1 MALSP
6 GTRIGAYEVVSA
18 IGAGGM
24 GEVYRARDPHLNR
37 DVAIKV
43 LPAAFARDPERV
55 ARFRREAQAL
65 AALNDAHIAQIYQLE
80 EIPPAGAG
88 QAGITALVMECVEG
102 RTLAEIVAAGTA
114 ASHPIELDEAIRL
127 GAEMAAGLET
137 AHERGIVHRD
147 LKPANVKITPDGHV
161 KILDFGLA
169 KAMSPGPDDVHAHT
183 LANSPTLTARAT
195 EAGMILGTA
204 AYMSPE
210 QARGKTVDKRTD
222 IWAFGAVLFE
232 MLTGRRAF
240 DGDTVSD
247 TLASVLRSGVD
258 WAQLPAG
265 TPPHV
270 RALLARC
277 LERDQSRRLRDI
289 GEARLALAAG
299 STPPNAG
306 VTNAPASTSSTIAP
320 APARPWIW
328 MAATVVCAAI
338 AVAAIVWPRR
348 APAQVSAFDLAL
360 APPPDTTFEIGPNS
374 GNVIVSPDGTAI
386 AFVASSAKG
395 DLIWIRP
402 LASAEAKPLAGT
414 DDPSYPFWSPDG
426 KRIGFFSNGKLKT
439 IVIAGGLPE
448 VIADAP
454 SARGGSWS
462 EDDTIVFTPVGG
474 GTICRVSAHGGA
486 VTPLTKLDLSRGESA
501 HYWPVFLPGGTQY
514 LYFARSGVTDNSGI
528 YLARLDGSIP
538 AVRIV
543 PSLSAGIPVI
553 RPSMGGLYLIW
564 AREHDLLAQP
574 VDAGRAA
581 LTGEAVTIG
590 HDVRVEESQRLA
602 FVGASRTGLLAWAS
616 ARAALIGFGL
626 YARDGHRIRT
636 LDVVPGVVS
645 QPGLSPDDQ
654 QLLYTR
660 IDKGLADIFRYDM
673 RTNVSERLT
682 TGPGYREGAVW
693 SPDGKAFVYLANE
706 RGEQLLRRLSFG
718 VAAPSVVVH
727 RGNTLNSGI
736 DTPGSRFTLLS
747 ESTSQ
752 GGTNMLAQPADGGT
766 PVTLSTSPDV
776 AFFVSIT
783 TDGRWVL
790 VQRGNVVS
798 VDRVHTELSPPSL
811 GASIVL
817 GTGVGLGIRA
827 DGREAYFST
836 PGGVKVVALNLAADT
851 GSIGSVTLLFPATT
865 LNAFAANSK
874 GTEFVLGEAPFSAGQ
889 TLTVLTNWEA
899 RLK

>member
-1 MALSP
+1 
-6 GTRIGAYEVVSA
+6 
-18 IGAGGM
+18 
-24 GEVYRARDPHLNR
+24 
-37 DVAIKV
+37 
-43 LPAAFARDPERV
+43 
-55 ARFRREAQAL
+55 
-65 AALNDAHIAQIYQLE
+65 
-80 EIPPAGAG
+80 
-88 QAGITALVMECVEG
+88 
-102 RTLAEIVAAGTA
+102 
-114 ASHPIELDEAIRL
+114 
-127 GAEMAAGLET
+127 
-137 AHERGIVHRD
+137 
-147 LKPANVKITPDGHV
+147 
-161 KILDFGLA
+161 
-169 KAMSPGPDDVHAHT
+169 
-183 LANSPTLTARAT
+183 
-195 EAGMILGTA
+195 MILGTA

-240 DGDTVSD
+240 GGDTVSD
-247 TLASVLRSGVD
+247 TLASVLRSDVD

-306 VTNAPASTSSTIAP
+306 VTNAPASTSSTIAT
-320 APARPWIW
+320 APPKPWMTPWIW
-328 MAATVVCAAI
+328 IAATVVCAAI

-348 APAQVSAFDLAL
+348 APAPSSAFDLAL
-360 APPPDTTFEIGPNS
+360 APPLDTTFDIGANG
-374 GNVIVSPDGTAI
+374 GNVTVSPDGTAI
-386 AFVASSAKG
+386 AFVASSAKD

-402 LASAEAKPLAGT
+402 LASGEAKPLAGT
-414 DDPSYPFWSPDG
+414 DDALDPFWSADS

-439 IVIAGGLPE
+439 IEIAGGLPE

-454 SARGGSWS
+454 SPRGGSWS
-462 EDDTIVFTPVGG
+462 EGDTIVFTPVGG
-474 GTICRVSAHGGA
+474 GTISRVSAHGGP
-486 VTPLTKLDLSRGESA
+486 VTPLTKLDLSRGEGA

-514 LYFARSGVTDNSGI
+514 LYFARSSVTENSGI
-528 YLARLDGSIP
+528 YLARLDGSAP

-543 PSLSAGIPVI
+543 PSLSAGLPVI
-553 RPSMGGLYLIW
+553 RPSTGGLYLIW

-574 VDAGRAA
+574 FDAGRAA

-602 FVGASRTGLLAWAS
+602 FVGASRTGVLAWAS
-616 ARAALIGFGL
+616 ARAALSGFGL
-626 YARDGHRIRT
+626 YARDGHRIKT
-636 LDVVPGVVS
+636 LDVVPGVVN
-645 QPGLSPDDQ
+645 QARLSPDDQ

-660 IDKGLADIFRYDM
+660 TEKGLADIFRYDM

-682 TGPGYREGAVW
+682 TGPGFSEGSVW

-706 RGEQLLRRLSFG
+706 RGEQLIRRRSLG
-718 VAAPSVVVH
+718 EAAPSVVVH
-727 RGNTLNSGI
+727 RGKVISGGF
-736 DTPGSRFTLLS
+736 DTPGGRFTLFS

-752 GGTNMLAQPADGGT
+752 GATNMLAQPADGGT

-776 AFFVSIT
+776 AYFVSMT

-790 VQRGNVVS
+790 VQNGNVVS
-798 VDRVHTELSPPSL
+798 VVRVHAELSPPSL
-811 GASIVL
+811 GASIVV
-817 GTGVGLGIRA
+817 GTGGGLGIRA
-827 DGREAYFST
+827 DGREAYVST
-836 PGGVKVVALNLAADT
+836 LGGVKVVALNLGADT
-851 GSIGSVTLLFPATT
+851 GSIGSATLLFPAGAPNT
-865 LNAFAANSK
+865 FAANSK